1 MFKLQ
6 HKRNGCNSSMTQ
18 SVAQFA
24 NKVAA
29 HSKLTSVQRL
39 RRFSRLLD
47 NAIGIPGTKFRIG
60 IDPILGLV
68 PGAGDLIGTALS
80 AYIVVEAARLG
91 IPKSILGRMVRNI
104 AIESVFGSIPIVGDM
119 FDFAWKANM
128 KNVDL
133 LEEYL
138 NNPQNSVKKSV

>member
-1 MFKLQ
+1 
-6 HKRNGCNSSMTQ
+6 MTQ
-18 SVAQFA
+18 SAAQFA
-24 NKVAA
+24 NVAT
-29 HSKLTSVQRL
+29 HPKLNTVQRL

-60 IDPILGLV
+60 IDPIIGLI
-68 PGAGDLIGTALS
+68 PGAGDIVGTALS

-91 IPKSILGRMVRNI
+91 IPKAILGRMVRNI
-104 AIESVFGSIPIVGDM
+104 VIESVFGSVPLIGDV
-119 FDFAWKANM
+119 FDFAWKANI

-138 NNPQNSVKKSV
+138 KNPQHTVNK

>member
-1 MFKLQ
+1 
-6 HKRNGCNSSMTQ
+6 MTQ

-24 NKVAA
+24 NVAT
-29 HSKLTSVQRL
+29 HPKLTSVKRL

-60 IDPILGLV
+60 IDPLIGLI
-68 PGAGDLIGTALS
+68 PGAGDIVGTALS

-91 IPKSILGRMVRNI
+91 IPKAILGRMVRNI
-104 AIESVFGSIPIVGDM
+104 VIESVFGSVPIIGDM

-138 NNPQNSVKKSV
+138 NNPQNQ

>member
-1 MFKLQ
+1 
-6 HKRNGCNSSMTQ
+6 MTQ
-18 SVAQFA
+18 SATQFA
-24 NKVAA
+24 SKVAA

-60 IDPILGLV
+60 IDPIIGLI
-68 PGAGDLIGTALS
+68 PGAGDIVGTALS

-91 IPKSILGRMVRNI
+91 IPKAILGRMVRNI
-104 AIESVFGSIPIVGDM
+104 VIESVFGSVPIIGDM

-138 NNPQNSVKKSV
+138 KNPQNIAK

>member
-1 MFKLQ
+1 
-6 HKRNGCNSSMTQ
+6 MTQ

-24 NKVAA
+24 NVAA
-29 HSKLTSVQRL
+29 HPKLTSVQRL

-60 IDPILGLV
+60 IDPLIGLI
-68 PGAGDLIGTALS
+68 PGAGDIVGTALS
-80 AYIVVEAARLG
+80 AYIVIEAARLG
-91 IPKSILGRMVRNI
+91 IPKAVLGRMVRNI
-104 AIESVFGSIPIVGDM
+104 VIESVFGSIPVIGDM

-138 NNPQNSVKKSV
+138 KNPQNAVNK

>member
-1 MFKLQ
+1 
-6 HKRNGCNSSMTQ
+6 MTQ
-18 SVAQFA
+18 SATQFA

-60 IDPILGLV
+60 IDPIIGLI
-68 PGAGDLIGTALS
+68 PGAGDIVGTALS

-91 IPKSILGRMVRNI
+91 IPKAILGRMVRNI
-104 AIESVFGSIPIVGDM
+104 VIESVFGSVPIIGDM

-138 NNPQNSVKKSV
+138 KNPQKGVK